1 MEESKNCAYD
11 YEHCERVWR
20 KVAPQEN
27 PYPEARAAMEA
38 GEKTD
43 GLLPTQTQE
52 EPCCMG
58 TAAVQSLEVLRG
70 FVREELA
77 ARQTYL
83 DFARCLSSREV
94 RRVLHAM
101 AADEERH
108 ARQLSAAIYL
118 ATGETYCPR
127 VCVERAH
134 YDSYCAALRQF
145 YHEEACGGYNYF
157 RAGEETLDYCLEQ
170 MFSAMSQDEYRHA
183 RTLLNLLSKALK
195 A

>member
-1 MEESKNCAYD
+1 MEESKSCAYD

-38 GEKTD
+38 GGGN
-43 GLLPTQTQE
+43 GLLPTQTPE

-58 TAAVQSLEVLRG
+58 TAAVQSLDVLKG
-70 FVREELA
+70 FVRDELA

-83 DFARCLSSREV
+83 DFARCTPSREA
-94 RRVLHAM
+94 RCVLRAM
-101 AADEERH
+101 AGDEERH
-108 ARQLSAAIYL
+108 ARSLMAAIYL
-118 ATGETYCPR
+118 AAGETYCPR

-134 YDSYCAALRQF
+134 YESYCAALRQF

-183 RTLLNLLSKALK
+183 RLLLNLLSKALK
-195 A
+195 T

>member
-127 VCVERAH
+127 VCVERTH